1 MINKV
6 PKSLSLVSYVE
17 MLLKCRCN
25 RKSTVKNT
33 HTPLQLEAFKVVEV
47 QGKNVSEYELYF
59 RLAFFF
65 PFQSVRIRV

>member
-6 PKSLSLVSYVE
+6 PKSLSLVNYVGIV
-17 MLLKCRCN
+17 LKRRCN
-25 RKSTVKNT
+25 RKSAVKNT

-59 RLAFFF
+59 RLAFSFRF
-65 PFQSVRIRV
+65 KVLG